1 MGTVSV
7 RVTPRSQTRGL
18 EVAGSVVSIRVR
30 SAAED
35 GKASEEARRVLAKA
49 LGIAPS
55 RVSLRSGARSRTKVF
70 EVSGLE
76 EATILARAQG
86 G

>member
-1 MGTVSV
+1 V
-7 RVTPRSQTRGL
+7 RVTPRSQTRSL
-18 EVAGSVVSIRVR
+18 EVAGSVVSIHVR
-30 SAAED
+30 SAPED

>member
-7 RVTPRSQTRGL
+7 RVTPRSQSRSAQ
-18 EVAGSVVSIRVR
+18 VAGKVISVRVR
-30 SAAED
+30 SAPEG
-35 GKASEEARRVLAKA
+35 GKASEEARHVLAEA
-49 LGIAPS
+49 LGIPPS
-55 RVSLRSGARSRTKVF
+55 RISLRSGARSRSKVF
-70 EVSGLE
+70 EVTGMD